1 MAKITFIEHNG
12 TEHEVEMEPGQPL
25 MQIALDNM
33 VPGIDADCGGECAC
47 GTCHVIVDPAWL
59 NKTGQPGDDEQQML
73 DMTPEKTATSR
84 LVCQRMISDTILG
97 ISCGLALSLTN

>member
-1 MAKITFIEHNG
+1 MAKVTFIEHDG
-12 TEHEVEMEPGQPL
+12 TEHEVELEYGQPL

-59 NKTGQPGDDEQQML
+59 GKTGQASDDEQQML
-73 DMTPEKTATSR
+73 DMTPEKTASSR
-84 LVCQRMISDTILG
+84 LACQITASEALD
-97 ISCGLALSLTN
+97 GLIVRLPEFQM

>member
-1 MAKITFIEHNG
+1 MAKVTFIEHNG
-12 TEHEVEMEPGQPL
+12 TEHEVELEQGLPL

-47 GTCHVIVDPAWL
+47 GTCHVIVDQAWSS
-59 NKTGQPGDDEQQML
+59 KTGQPGDDEQQML

-84 LVCQRMISDTILG
+84 LACQITASDELDGLILR
-97 ISCGLALSLTN
+97 LPEFQM

>member
-1 MAKITFIEHNG
+1 MAKVTFIEHNG
-12 TEHEVEMEPGQPL
+12 TEHEVELEQGLPL

-47 GTCHVIVDPAWL
+47 GTCHVIVDQAWSS
-59 NKTGQPGDDEQQML
+59 KTGQPSDDEQQML

-84 LVCQRMISDTILG
+84 LACQITASDELDGLILR
-97 ISCGLALSLTN
+97 LPEFQM